1 MPGGVPKVRG
11 DVSLES
17 PLGLWSD
24 AFDHVLGIM
33 GLPGARTRGRL
44 RLRTQYGGGMDGS
57 SPKCLVETH
66 VVEVLLAHYESS
78 PT

>member
-1 MPGGVPKVRG
+1 MPGGAPKVPG

-24 AFDHVLGIM
+24 AFNHVLGIM
-33 GLPGARTRGRL
+33 VLPGARMCGRL

-57 SPKCLVETH
+57 SPKCLVETRI
-66 VVEVLLAHYESS
+66 VEVLLVHYES
-78 PT
+78 P